1 MTDDV
6 DSRGKRFLIVE
17 NSLFLPKYFRSDRTI
32 IPLSRRFE
40 EAIVHVIV
48 ALDLKTGN
56 TNVFVMPHAA

>member
-6 DSRGKRFLIVE
+6 DSRGSFLIVE

-32 IPLSRRFE
+32 LPLSRRFE

-48 ALDLKTGN
+48 ALDLKRVTQICKQLSE
-56 TNVFVMPHAA
+56 